1 MKQSKTKDLQ
11 TIFDQ
16 YRYDQSIQKKS
27 KTWFQQQAT
36 LLARKRINEKQL
48 FSQNRAVSKVM
59 PGKLYMFYYD
69 PKHKD
74 TLPYYD
80 TFPLVFPFRAMPDG
94 FLGLNMHYLPYF
106 HRVQLMTRLLDF
118 ANNKTLDENTRL
130 RYSWSLLNGAA
141 RFQTASACVKH
152 YLKDHVA
159 STFLEIPGDDWHTAM
174 MLPVERFVGANK
186 VTVWGDSIKI

>member
-36 LLARKRINEKQL
+36 MLARKRINEKQL
-48 FSQNRAVSKVM
+48 FSQNKAVSKVM

-159 STFLEIPGDDWHTAM
+159 STFLEIPGEDWHTAM

-186 VTVWGDSIKI
+186 VTVWGDSIKT

>member
-11 TIFDQ
+11 TIFDR
-16 YRYDQSIQKKS
+16 YRHDQSIQKKS

-80 TFPLVFPFRAMPDG
+80 AFPLVFPFRAMPDG